1 MAGILTGRTALV
13 TGGSRGIGRAIA
25 IALAAEGADVALC
38 YAGREDAAQEVV
50 ERCLAQGGRAAAF
63 QADVSREEDCQR
75 LFSQTEE
82 QLGSVDILINNAGI
96 TRDGLLLRMKAE
108 DFDRVLEVNLRGA
121 FLCSRLAA
129 RGMLKRRWGRIISLS
144 SVVGLHG
151 NAGQANY
158 AASKAGVIGLTKALA
173 KELGSRGVTV
183 NAIAPGFIRTDMTEG
198 LPEGIREGLLGAIPL
213 GRLGEAEE
221 VARAAVFLAG
231 PGGDYITGQ
240 VLAVDGGMGM

>member
-75 LFSQTEE
+75 LFSQAEE
-82 QLGSVDILINNAGI
+82 QLGSVDILVNNAGI

-198 LPEGIREGLLGAIPL
+198 LPEGIREGLLGAISL

-240 VLAVDGGMGM
+240 VLAVDGGMAG